1 MWETPTIVNPDAG
14 NILKAVTF
22 SDCVIRKTEGDP
34 KGDNR
39 VQVECPVKSGVGKEN
54 YTSWVEV
61 GGMPIG
67 GTHNKG
73 DTGISWPMSP
83 RQRGVLVN
91 IDGDPM
97 NQIVFPAGPSSE
109 SKDSKVGLLPK
120 ETANAIKKK
129 QGHNIYQL
137 KTPDGSGLT
146 ITTTVNKE
154 QLIIQGPS
162 GCLVFNGGI
171 KGKEP
176 TQKEGEET
184 KPRPPGVYTRNTDT
198 QADGTQKAPGEIFK
212 DKAGYVRLLG
222 QNGSGITMIDAE
234 DGSGM
239 IIRCADSKNA
249 NTGPSII
256 MSSKDGGS
264 IIFSV
269 GSGANKFQLKLRG
282 KTGDMKSTKTIIQED
297 LYFPVE
303 ESMIKPVTDLL
314 VKASKESLFSEVST
328 A

>member
-39 VQVECPVKSGVGKEN
+39 VQVECPVKGHTGKEN
-54 YTSWVEV
+54 WTGWVEV

-83 RQRGVLVN
+83 RQRGVLVY

-97 NQIVFPAGPSSE
+97 NAIVFPAGPSSE

-120 ETANAIKKK
+120 ETVNAIKKK
-129 QGHNIYQL
+129 EGHLVYQL
-137 KTPDGSGLT
+137 KTPAGAGLTMNDATGKEGVALQSHTGSGLF
-146 ITTTVNKE
+146 IDSPNK
-154 QLIIQGPS
+154 GS
-162 GCLVFNGGI
+162 
-171 KGKEP
+171 EP
-176 TQKEGEET
+176 TQKEKEET
-184 KPRPPGVYTRNTDT
+184 KPRTAYKRGTDCV
-198 QADGTQKAPGEIFK
+198 ACKTQKGPGEVFK
-212 DKAGYVRLLG
+212 DKVGYVRLLG
-222 QNGSGITMIDAE
+222 QNGSGLTIVDAE
-234 DGSGM
+234 DGSGI
-239 IIRCADSKNA
+239 IIRVADSKNSE
-249 NTGPSII
+249 NGPSIF

-264 IIFSV
+264 IILTA
-269 GSGANKFQLKLRG
+269 GAAQVQVRG
-282 KTGDMKSTKTIIQED
+282 KTGDVKMNKDIIQE
-297 LYFPVE
+297 LVRFPVE
-303 ESMIKPVTDLL
+303 TDVVKPLMTQLAELSKTSLYTEVT
-314 VKASKESLFSEVST
+314 T

>member
-39 VQVECPVKSGVGKEN
+39 VQVECPVKSGTGKEN

-120 ETANAIKKK
+120 ETSNAITKKK
-129 QGHNIYQL
+129 GHLIYQL
-137 KTPDGSGLT
+137 KTPAGAGLT
-146 ITTTVNKE
+146 MNDET
-154 QLIIQGPS
+154 
-162 GCLVFNGGI
+162 
-171 KGKEP
+171 GKEGVALQSNTGAGLFIDGP
-176 TQKEGEET
+176 NKGEEPKQSEKEET
-184 KPRPPGVYTRNTDT
+184 KFRTAYKRGDDCV
-198 QADGTQKAPGEIFK
+198 ACKTQKAPGEVFK
-212 DKAGYVRLLG
+212 NKVGYVRLLG
-222 QNGSGITMIDAE
+222 QNGSGLTIVDAE

-239 IIRCADSKNA
+239 IIRVADSKNSEK
-249 NTGPSII
+249 GPSIF

-264 IIFSV
+264 IILTA
-269 GSGANKFQLKLRG
+269 GAAQVQVRG
-282 KTGDMKSTKTIIQED
+282 KTGDVKFNKNIIQE
-297 LYFPVE
+297 LVKFEVE
-303 ESMIKPVTDLL
+303 TDTIKPLMTQLAEISKTMLYNEVT
-314 VKASKESLFSEVST
+314 T